1 MKIPKSVTASPMT
14 AYLKYFEE
22 RRETLVD
29 TIRQMAEMESPSDDK
44 AAVDRLGRWLAAR
57 FTKLGGKVR
66 VEEQARYGN
75 HLRMDFPGNSQSK
88 PVLLLG
94 HFDTVYPLGTLARM
108 PCEVQ
113 KGRLHGPG
121 VFDMKSGIALMLHAI
136 EALRALHGGLPRPVR
151 VWLVTDEEVGSESSR
166 ATTEKLARE
175 CAAVLVLE
183 PSAGPK
189 GALKTS
195 RKGVGDYMVRVTG
208 QAAHAGLDPGK
219 GQSAIAELA
228 HQIAKISK
236 FAELDR
242 GMTVNVGVIRGGTRT
257 NVVAAE
263 AVAEVDVRVTKL
275 ADAARIDRKF
285 RALKPVNRKCKLEI
299 SGGVNRPPMERGAG
313 TAALFAK
320 AQALAR
326 EIGWKLDETSV
337 GGGSD
342 GNFTAAIGV
351 PTLDGLGGVGDGAH
365 ATHEHVVIEALPR
378 RAALIAG
385 LLGGIV

>member
-1 MKIPKSVTASPMT
+1 MA
-14 AYLKYFEE
+14 AYFKYFED
-22 RRETLVD
+22 RRNALVD
-29 TIRQMAEMESPSDDK
+29 TIRRMAEMESPSDDK

-57 FTKLGGKVR
+57 FEKLGGEVR
-66 VEEQARYGN
+66 VAEQARYGN
-75 HLRMDFPGNSQSK
+75 HLRVDFAGDSKSK

-94 HFDTVYPLGTLARM
+94 HFDTVYPLGTLAQM

-136 EALRALHGGLPRPVR
+136 EALQAEHGGLPRAVR

-166 ATTEKLARE
+166 AMTEKLARE

-183 PSAGPK
+183 PSAGSK

-195 RKGVGDYMVRVTG
+195 RKGVGDYTVRVIG

-228 HQIAKISK
+228 HQITKITK
-236 FAELDR
+236 FGEPGR
-242 GMTVNVGVIRGGTRT
+242 GITVNVGVIRGGTRT

-263 AVAEVDVRVTKL
+263 AVAEVDVRVAKL

-320 AQALAR
+320 AQALAG
-326 EIGWKLDETSV
+326 EIGWKLGETAV

-342 GNFTAAIGV
+342 GNFTAALGV

-385 LLGGIV
+385 LLAGL